1 MLGLTRANNNLFP
14 WKSFDDLHREFF
26 DAFKGFDEVATQR
39 SYPETQIESNDN
51 EIKLRACLPGYD
63 ANEIDIQMINDF
75 ITISAKRQSDQETK
89 DGRMIRSERF
99 AGEYKET
106 FKLGT
111 RINLEKAN
119 ASYKNGILELTLP
132 KSESEKPRK
141 IQISSK

>member
-1 MLGLTRANNNLFP
+1 MFGLTKANNNLFP

-26 DAFKGFDEVATQR
+26 DAFKGFDEFMSQR

-51 EIKLRACLPGYD
+51 EIKLRACLPGYN
-63 ANEIDIQMINDF
+63 AEEIDIQMLNDF
-75 ITISAKRQSDQETK
+75 ITISASRHEDKENK
-89 DGRMIRSERF
+89 DGRMIRTERF
-99 AGEYKET
+99 AGEFKET

-111 RINLEKAN
+111 RINLEKAQ

-132 KSESEKPRK
+132 KLESEKPKR